1 MSVCSW
7 RCFSMSETGGF
18 RVRKRK
24 AVWWINASFVDWF
37 RQPWLT
43 ICMSS
48 GTTVHVQNCL
58 LRQGIIH
65 SPGLDRTGVSVAGV
79 GGGGGGGGDIAS
91 TQFLPECKVL
101 LAIFRNGSHLMSV
114 CHCLL
119 HDTHLVLLSIYEVL
133 KLLPKLK
140 REDDRLTD
148 NEFGASVSALLHVQ
162 ELAANVGT
170 HKHSRKM
177 QEKAC

>member
-1 MSVCSW
+1 MW
-7 RCFSMSETGGF
+7 
-18 RVRKRK
+18 
-24 AVWWINASFVDWF
+24 
-37 RQPWLT
+37 
-43 ICMSS
+43 
-48 GTTVHVQNCL
+48 
-58 LRQGIIH
+58 QGW
-65 SPGLDRTGVSVAGV
+65 
-79 GGGGGGGGDIAS
+79 GDIAS
-91 TQFLPECKVL
+91 TQFLAECKVL

-114 CHCLL
+114 CHGLL
-119 HDTHLVLLSIYEVL
+119 HDTHLVLLSVYEVL

-162 ELAANVGT
+162 ELSAKVGT